1 MITIIIIIAEG
12 AICGHTRPEQGKR
25 TYTSG
30 ATGRDGA
37 AQQTKGE
44 QNLFW
49 KMNPKSSKEQHGEG
63 DE

>member
-1 MITIIIIIAEG
+1 MDTPGQNKEKNLEG
-12 AICGHTRPEQGKR
+12 
-25 TYTSG
+25 TSG

-49 KMNPKSSKEQHGEG
+49 KMNPKRSKEQHGEG
-63 DE
+63 DK